1 MWCWQQSTPWCTQ
14 AGVCECVCVCVCV
27 YVVCVCCVCVCVFCV
42 HSDGRYTRN
51 GWSLSHT
58 HTYTHTHTHSLSPS
72 LSLTHTHTIAR
83 AHTHIGN
90 ALLKMNKPVAAIRDA
105 DMALKINPDSAKA
118 YKVCVCVCVYT
129 HTHTHTHTHNT
140 HTHRYGVRHWR
151 CWASGRRQ
159 PRTSVTRSE
168 SIMTRIPTR
177 FRKRYF
183 SKFPC
188 ADGISLL
195 RVCLYLCVCVRAR
208 VNVCVCGVSVYYR
221 TVAC

>member
-1 MWCWQQSTPWCTQ
+1 
-14 AGVCECVCVCVCV
+14 
-27 YVVCVCCVCVCVFCV
+27 VCVCVFCV

-58 HTYTHTHTHSLSPS
+58 HTYTHTHTHHTHSPS

-118 YKVCVCVCVYT
+118 YKVCVCVCVCT
-129 HTHTHTHTHNT
+129 HTHTHTHTQHT
-140 HTHRYGVRHWR
+140 HTQVRGKALAMLGKWKE
-151 CWASGRRQ
+151 AAKDLGDAQ
-159 PRTSVTRSE
+159 
-168 SIMTRIPTR
+168 RIDYDEDTYEVQKKV
-177 FRKRYF
+177 FFK
-183 SKFPC
+183 
-188 ADGISLL
+188 ISLCGRHL
-195 RVCLYLCVCVRAR
+195 FVACVFVFVCVCVRAR